1 MAEPAEDGDS
11 ARAEVDA
18 TLPGELRVPSP
29 NDEVPKRI
37 KPVVRL
43 AGLEGP
49 RGIGCLCVILVHV
62 SVHSAPNVLAATRI
76 DFLGQ
81 ALTFFFVLSGFLLYL
96 PYVKRL
102 SQRREMPSTRTYL
115 KHRVLRVFPAYL
127 VIFLIVN
134 FILRIAYIE
143 NPYNLSWADS
153 LAATGMI
160 TDPLDLLAQLTLTQS
175 LFPSTLQTGINPAW
189 SLTTEW
195 GFYLIL
201 PLIGACLH
209 AASGRIRRPF
219 LAALWPALVLLIIGV
234 ATNVVVGILQHAY
247 FPDDILAGYWGDNWV
262 AVLSRSFPALAD
274 TFAFGMVAAVIYV
287 ALTDGALARWSTA
300 RLLAIAS
307 AVMMIGLFGSFALFI
322 FNPRHLATVFAFAS
336 CALIIL
342 IVAPLARGEDSLVA
356 KIVDWRPLKHIGTI
370 SLSTYLWHY
379 PVLLVV
385 ERAGLKV
392 GDDFV
397 GISVAFA
404 IVAIIT
410 IALGSVTYRLVE
422 LPAMRLR

>member
-1 MAEPAEDGDS
+1 MRNVVAPRAAACQFDSVNSTSLRDRILEKLQAPDYQPLDKVDLSKALGMQSSERRRLRETLNEMEAEGVLVRTSKE
-11 ARAEVDA
+11 RYV
-18 TLPGELRVPSP
+18 LPGVADLATGKLQVHGGGNAHLLCETPGIKDLFVPAAHLGTAMHG
-29 NDEVPKRI
+29 DKV
-37 KPVVRL
+37 VVRIERNRR
-43 AGLEGP
+43 GEGEG
-49 RGIGCLCVILVHV
+49 RVI
-62 SVHSAPNVLAATRI
+62 
-76 DFLGQ
+76 
-81 ALTFFFVLSGFLLYL
+81 
-96 PYVKRL
+96 
-102 SQRREMPSTRTYL
+102 
-115 KHRVLRVFPAYL
+115 RVLERA
-127 VIFLIVN
+127 N
-134 FILRIAYIE
+134 
-143 NPYNLSWADS
+143 
-153 LAATGMI
+153 
-160 TDPLDLLAQLTLTQS
+160 
-175 LFPSTLQTGINPAW
+175 
-189 SLTTEW
+189 TT
-195 GFYLIL
+195 
-201 PLIGACLH
+201 
-209 AASGRIRRPF
+209 
-219 LAALWPALVLLIIGV
+219 
-234 ATNVVVGILQHAY
+234 VVGILQHAY